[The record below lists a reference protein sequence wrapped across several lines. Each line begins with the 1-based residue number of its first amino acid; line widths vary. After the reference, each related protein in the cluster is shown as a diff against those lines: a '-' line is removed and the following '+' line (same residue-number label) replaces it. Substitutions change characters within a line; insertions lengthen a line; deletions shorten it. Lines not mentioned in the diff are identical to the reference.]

1 MLGLAMDQLD
11 LLCGMDLDP
20 LIGQIEMR
28 IDILKGL
35 RSELARMDRAAR
47 KGARA
52 K

>member
-1 MLGLAMDQLD
+1 MLGLAMDQLE

-35 RSELARMDRAAR
+35 RNELVRMDRAAR